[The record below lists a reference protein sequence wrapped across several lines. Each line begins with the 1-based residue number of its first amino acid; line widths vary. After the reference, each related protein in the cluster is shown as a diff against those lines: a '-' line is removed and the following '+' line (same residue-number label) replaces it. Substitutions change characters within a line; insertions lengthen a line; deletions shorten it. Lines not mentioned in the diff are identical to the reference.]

1 MEDVVGQLRNIKKTF
16 QEEELQ
22 IEQLRQNLED
32 LKDRHAQEIKS
43 LADKMHLTTFDEEQF
58 KTFLDEPYVLVPTGK
73 QEEWYVAAPKFSRMN
88 LGWLDYTTKTYNVFR
103 ITKFIDWIG
112 EIPEAIREK
121 FKFKP
126 KLPLKVFD
134 GMLLTGEENQDQAWI
149 RYKPFL
155 QQRVG
160 SQKIRIKRGYEFKL
174 IAQLIDDGILPFM
187 KQPVEKEDLRDPSVS
202 FELRD
207 YQQDARDLFLKTGA
221 VGVFWSYSAGKTF
234 LGMHECAEI
243 IGPKLIVVPTVTL
256 VEQWRDRL
264 KEYTKCSNEVEIVT
278 YHAFHKIQKKEY
290 ALAIFDECLTGD
302 TLIAMSDGSV
312 KEIKDIKNN
321 EEVVGGS
328 VSDKFSKVSGE
339 IIKLRTSFSELCL
352 TPTHPQIALERR
364 RDKHEKKWHKL
375 DEMDIR
381 IKKASELRVGDCI
394 LVPEKIPHS
403 VKTSYTPEQ
412 LDFVALI
419 ACDGHIEKD
428 KHKNVI
434 KVCVRKDGEKEW
446 VRPVFIDGINAFG
459 HHKFWE
465 FENSR
470 GDYVI
475 GCSSASIV
483 RILKDEF
490 GIPAGRKSDTI
501 DITNNVFY
509 SPLESIKSFIDVC
522 FSSEGWF
529 FREKNGSMRMHFA
542 STSKKFTTKLQL
554 LLKKFGIHTHYTVKY
569 RTGVHNTV
577 YQIAVGGEDFNSLMD
592 MMSFSRDSL
601 NIPQRNT
608 GKFMNNK
615 IDGCRLARITKI
627 ERVNESHTVY
637 DFTSNGAN
645 TFIANGI
652 LTHNCHHL
660 PANMFS
666 KFSTIKAKYRIGLSG
681 SPYREDG
688 RTDYIFALTGF
699 PIGLSWDNL
708 IELGIIE
715 KPDIRLYI
723 FGAWQD
729 KETKLAELLALDKR
743 TLVFCDR
750 IDIGKRLSKRFEVP
764 FVYGETKDRLEV
776 IKSADTVII
785 SRVGDEG
792 LSLPDIERIIE
803 FDFLYG
809 SRRQES
815 QRMGRLFHSEAKG
828 EHIILMTESEYQR
841 YSKRLYSI
849 YEKGFKIEIVR

>member
-126 KLPLKVFD
+126 KLHLKVFD

-243 IGPKLIVVPTVTL
+243 KGPKLIVVPTVTL
-256 VEQWRDRL
+256 VEQWRNRL
-264 KEYTKCSNEVEIVT
+264 KEYTRCSNEVEIVT
-278 YHAFHKIQKKEY
+278 YHSYHKIQKKEY
-290 ALAIFDECLTGD
+290 ALAIFDEC
-302 TLIAMSDGSV
+302 
-312 KEIKDIKNN
+312 
-321 EEVVGGS
+321 
-328 VSDKFSKVSGE
+328 
-339 IIKLRTSFSELCL
+339 
-352 TPTHPQIALERR
+352 
-364 RDKHEKKWHKL
+364 
-375 DEMDIR
+375 
-381 IKKASELRVGDCI
+381 
-394 LVPEKIPHS
+394 
-403 VKTSYTPEQ
+403 
-412 LDFVALI
+412 
-419 ACDGHIEKD
+419 
-428 KHKNVI
+428 
-434 KVCVRKDGEKEW
+434 
-446 VRPVFIDGINAFG
+446 
-459 HHKFWE
+459 
-465 FENSR
+465 
-470 GDYVI
+470 
-475 GCSSASIV
+475 
-483 RILKDEF
+483 
-490 GIPAGRKSDTI
+490 
-501 DITNNVFY
+501 
-509 SPLESIKSFIDVC
+509 
-522 FSSEGWF
+522 
-529 FREKNGSMRMHFA
+529 
-542 STSKKFTTKLQL
+542 
-554 LLKKFGIHTHYTVKY
+554 
-569 RTGVHNTV
+569 
-577 YQIAVGGEDFNSLMD
+577 
-592 MMSFSRDSL
+592 
-601 NIPQRNT
+601 
-608 GKFMNNK
+608 
-615 IDGCRLARITKI
+615 
-627 ERVNESHTVY
+627 
-637 DFTSNGAN
+637 
-645 TFIANGI
+645 
-652 LTHNCHHL
+652 HHL
-660 PANMFS
+660 PANLFS

-723 FGAWQD
+723 FRVWQE
-729 KETKLAELLALDKR
+729 KEAKLAELLALDKR